1 MHVGDGCHAV
11 PRATVGRDW
20 MCRII
25 PLARVCRASNL
36 NDSVTVILNKVM
48 RRAAYFVSIQSKDL
62 THSPTRFFAT
72 EAQNDKPIPRSPF
85 PVPCS
90 RLPRR
95 PECGSTSKHGNI
107 RYWNRQTSSLLAMT
121 GVECGNYLPFPFQR
135 LLSHHFERGKL
146 CHYGLN
152 GSMMI
157 FNSSFSKSRIIKER
171 SPTFFPPREPGL
183 ITRVLPTVSSLN
195 R

>member
-72 EAQNDKPIPRSPF
+72 EAQNDKPIPRSPL

-90 RLPRR
+90 LFAAATPSRMWFNLETWQYKILEQADQFPARND
-95 PECGSTSKHGNI
+95 GS
-107 RYWNRQTSSLLAMT
+107 
-121 GVECGNYLPFPFQR
+121 
-135 LLSHHFERGKL
+135 
-146 CHYGLN
+146 
-152 GSMMI
+152 
-157 FNSSFSKSRIIKER
+157 
-171 SPTFFPPREPGL
+171 
-183 ITRVLPTVSSLN
+183 
-195 R
+195 